1 MSVKATAAAA
11 KSIAGKTDAKSK
23 TPITGVKPPAIK
35 TKTYEDD
42 TETDT
47 ESEPE
52 LDDDHPLRAESK
64 YKPLPY
70 MPPEQLDDIRPR
82 MAAVKRVRLLRALDD
97 DGRLELSEAPKTGR
111 PEELAKMEAEI
122 RRRNPY
128 NIGKFEMAIAG
139 AQAVAERVQ
148 SAVLKAKAAKEA
160 EAKAPHSESESSS
173 DEPAKAVTEK
183 KKKSVAPLDP
193 EAAKLKEKHA
203 AERREFRLKR
213 AALAADAK
221 AQRDAE
227 REKKKE
233 EEKAAK
239 RRQLDERLAAARKA
253 VEEDEKKAAAEKL
266 AKEKEAAAAPI
277 PSPVKEKKKE
287 AVKAPASAL
296 VERHQE
302 SGDAVVLSE
311 RAKIASQKVADLKA
325 SKKKAIDEAEAKVDA
340 DIAEAQK
347 EATALARAEL
357 HARVKAQE
365 VVNAKIKADILA
377 QYESEASAEKKK
389 ASASASGSAAAEKHI
404 ANSDEIRL
412 ICREGHETV
421 NRDGLADLHRCLE
434 CDEFS
439 LPTEWVCDH
448 AVRIAADG
456 QGPSF
461 CAVCNAIMALF
472 TSIDISGDRRAG
484 FEAAAKRLSAKLEG
498 AGLFSLV
505 ARYDDC
511 FVTKLHLKSFKSRT
525 AGSKRKRV
533 AAPKPDA
540 AVVPKPDVVIID
552 DDVECV
558 STDAQQGN
566 AKRSRK

>member
-35 TKTYEDD
+35 KKTRNDDD

-52 LDDDHPLRAESK
+52 LDDNHPLRAPST

-70 MPPEQLDDIRPR
+70 MPPEKLDDIRPR
-82 MAAVKRVRLLRALDD
+82 MAEAKRLRRMRARDD
-97 DGRLELSEAPKTGR
+97 DGKLDFSEAPKSGK
-111 PEELAKMEAEI
+111 PAELEKLEAEI
-122 RRRNPY
+122 RRRNPH
-128 NIGKFEMAIAG
+128 NIGRLEMAIAG
-139 AQAVAERVQ
+139 AQAVADRVQ
-148 SAVLKAKAAKEA
+148 SAIHKAKEA
-160 EAKAPHSESESSS
+160 EAKASHSESESSS

-183 KKKSVAPLDP
+183 KKKSAAPLDP